1 MKFRKGFVTNSSSSS
16 FICQVC
22 GNVESGYDMS
32 YYEAGY
38 VQCENGH
45 EFCVDH
51 LINVPDNMDEY
62 EFAYENEYDYYEI
75 PKEYCPICQ
84 MKMLNDEDLMAYL
97 SITYKTRK
105 EVLAEIREKF
115 NSYDEFK
122 RFLKGE

>member
-1 MKFRKGFVTNSSSSS
+1 
-16 FICQVC
+16 
-22 GNVESGYDMS
+22 
-32 YYEAGY
+32 
-38 VQCENGH
+38 
-45 EFCVDH
+45 VDH

-62 EFAYENEYDYYEI
+62 EFAYESEHDYYEI

-84 MKMLNDEDLMAYL
+84 MKVLSDEDLMAYL

-122 RFLKGE
+122 RFLRGE

>member
-1 MKFRKGFVTNSSSSS
+1 
-16 FICQVC
+16 
-22 GNVESGYDMS
+22 
-32 YYEAGY
+32 
-38 VQCENGH
+38 
-45 EFCVDH
+45 
-51 LINVPDNMDEY
+51 
-62 EFAYENEYDYYEI
+62 
-75 PKEYCPICQ
+75 